1 MEFDIGRLHRW
12 AKAVAPM
19 AKALAETT
27 HLNADKLGTI
37 RESVTGI
44 NTPAQSRS
52 THPRL

>member
-27 HLNADKLGTI
+27 HLNADKL
-37 RESVTGI
+37 E
-44 NTPAQSRS
+44 ND
-52 THPRL
+52 PRKRDGD